1 MAPIWQVRSQS
12 EMNHILTLS
21 IQVNLAQAEKDK
33 ATQSYNSFIDDL
45 KRCDSLGIKLY
56 NFHPGN
62 TGPNTRQ
69 SSLSRIANALNRA
82 HKETKTVKPLLE
94 NMAGTGNVIGNTFED
109 LRDII
114 KQVEDKSRVGVCL
127 DTCHSFAA
135 GYDLRTPAAFRAT
148 IEEFDRVVGMQYL
161 SAIHLNDSKAPFQ
174 SHRDLHQNIGLGFLG
189 LRAFHNVMNE
199 KRFEDI
205 PMVLETPIETKDSK
219 TGKMVEDKAVWARE
233 IKLLESLI
241 GMDAEGAEFRALEKE
256 LADKG
261 KEERAKL
268 QEQFDRKKEK
278 EKKVLGKEKGQ
289 KMLNFGGKGTKSKVK
304 EVASDGEGNSD
315 GGCSQ

>member
-1 MAPIWQVRSQS
+1 
-12 EMNHILTLS
+12 
-21 IQVNLAQAEKDK
+21 
-33 ATQSYNSFIDDL
+33 
-45 KRCDSLGIKLY
+45 
-56 NFHPGN
+56 
-62 TGPNTRQ
+62 
-69 SSLSRIANALNRA
+69 
-82 HKETKTVKPLLE
+82 
-94 NMAGTGNVIGNTFED
+94 
-109 LRDII
+109 
-114 KQVEDKSRVGVCL
+114 
-127 DTCHSFAA
+127 
-135 GYDLRTPAAFRAT
+135 
-148 IEEFDRVVGMQYL
+148 
-161 SAIHLNDSKAPFQ
+161 
-174 SHRDLHQNIGLGFLG
+174 
-189 LRAFHNVMNE
+189 MNE